1 MEHWK
6 TLYEAR
12 TMTAADAVQKIR
24 SGDRV
29 ILGHAVGEPCHLV
42 EAMVNNAAA
51 YRDVEIVH
59 MVAMGKSEYCKPEYK
74 DNFRHNS
81 AFVGGPTRKAVESGQ
96 ADFTPCFFFEFP
108 RLFRTTLPLDVAL
121 ISVTPPDENGKCSLG
136 VSVDYTYAA
145 AKAAKLVIAQVN
157 AKMPRTYGA
166 SLDVSDIDV
175 FVPFDEPILV
185 LPAPAIGQVEE
196 SIGRHCASLIHDGDT
211 LQLGI
216 GAIPDAVLRFL
227 KDKKDL
233 GIHSETFSDGVVD
246 LAEAGVINNK
256 KKALHP
262 GKFVSTMMMGTQRLY
277 DFVDNNPDVELYPVD
292 YSNHPFVIAQ
302 NDHIVSINSAIQVDL
317 MGQVNAETIGTRQFS
332 GIGGQVDYIR
342 GASLAEHGKSI
353 IAMPST
359 TKGTS
364 KIVDKLDD
372 GAVVTTSR
380 CDVDYVVTEFG
391 IAALK
396 GQTLRQRARS
406 LIAIAHPDHR
416 PGLIRAF
423 EEKFHET
430 FSQSN

>member
-1 MEHWK
+1 MNNWK
-6 TLYEAR
+6 ELYEQR
-12 TMTAADAVQKIR
+12 IMTAEEAVQKIK

-29 ILGHAVGEPCHLV
+29 VLGHAVGEPCHLV
-42 EAMVNNAAA
+42 DAMVKNAAA
-51 YRDVEIVH
+51 YKDVEIVH
-59 MVAMGKSEYCKPEYK
+59 MVAMGKGEYCKPEYK

-81 AFVGGPTRKAVESGQ
+81 IFAGGPTRKAVESGQ
-96 ADFTPCFFFEFP
+96 ADFTPCFFFEVP
-108 RLFRTTLPLDVAL
+108 KLFRTTLPVDVAL
-121 ISVTPPDENGKCSLG
+121 ISVTPPDENGKVSLG
-136 VSVDYTYAA
+136 VSVDYTYGA

-157 AKMPRTYGA
+157 AMMPRTCGTTM
-166 SLDVSDIDV
+166 DVADIDV
-175 FVPFDEPILV
+175 FVPYDEPILV
-185 LPAPAIGQVEE
+185 LPAPKIGEVEE
-196 SIGRHCASLIHDGDT
+196 SIGRYCASLIEDGDT

-277 DFVDNNPDVELYPVD
+277 DFVNNNPDVELYPVD
-292 YSNHPFVIAQ
+292 YSNHPNTIAM
-302 NDHIVSINSAIQVDL
+302 NDHMISINSAIQVDL
-317 MGQVNAETIGTRQFS
+317 MGQVNAETIGPRQFS
-332 GIGGQVDYIR
+332 GIGGQVDYVR

-353 IAMPST
+353 IAMPAT

-364 KIVDKLDD
+364 KIVAKLDD

-396 GQTLRQRARS
+396 GQTLRQRARN
-406 LIAIAHPDHR
+406 LIAVAHPDHR
-416 PGLIRAF
+416 PALIQAF
-423 EEKFHET
+423 EEKFHEN
-430 FSQSN
+430 F

>member
-6 TLYEAR
+6 ELYKSR
-12 TMTAADAVQKIR
+12 TMTADEAVKLIH
-24 SGDRV
+24 SGNRV
-29 ILGHAVGEPCHLV
+29 VLGHAVGEPCHLV
-42 EAMVNNAAA
+42 DAMVHNAAA
-51 YRDVEIVH
+51 YQDVEIVH

-74 DNFRHNS
+74 GHFRHNS
-81 AFVGGPTRKAVESGQ
+81 IFTGGPTRKAVESGQ
-96 ADFTPCFFFEFP
+96 ADFTPCFFFEVP
-108 RLFRTTLPLDVAL
+108 KLFHTTLPVDVAL
-121 ISVTPPDENGKCSLG
+121 ISVTPPDETGMCSLG

-157 AKMPRTYGA
+157 AKMPRTYGTRL
-166 SLDVSDIDV
+166 SVSDIDV
-175 FVPFDEPILV
+175 FVPFDEPVLV
-185 LPAPAIGQVEE
+185 LPAPKIGAVEEAIG
-196 SIGRHCASLIHDGDT
+196 RYCASLIEDGDT

-246 LAEAGVINNK
+246 LAEAGVINNQRK
-256 KKALHP
+256 SLHP

-292 YSNHPFVIAQ
+292 YSNHPNVIAR
-302 NDHIVSINSAIQVDL
+302 NDHMVSINSAIQVDL

-332 GIGGQVDYIR
+332 GIGGQVDYVR
-342 GASLAEHGKSI
+342 GAAMAEHGKSI
-353 IAMPST
+353 IAMPAT

-364 KIVDKLDD
+364 KIVAKLDD

-391 IAALK
+391 IAALR
-396 GQTLRQRARS
+396 GMTLRQRARR
-406 LIAIAHPDHR
+406 LIAVAHPDPR
-416 PGLIRAF
+416 PALIQAF
-423 EEKFHET
+423 EARFHEQ
-430 FSQSN
+430 FD